1 MMMKQTKERCAV
13 CGKPGVIHRRLTKA
27 LGRGAS
33 ILVVENVPVVA
44 CPHCGESYI
53 TAETGH
59 EIERLKLHRRSLA
72 KKRSVATV
80 SFA

>member
-1 MMMKQTKERCAV
+1 MVKRTRDRCAV
-13 CGKPGVIHRRLTKA
+13 CGRPGVISRRLTKTF
-27 LGRGAS
+27 GKGAS
-33 ILVVENVPVVA
+33 LLVVENVPVIA
-44 CPHCGESYI
+44 CPNCGESYM
-53 TAETGH
+53 TAETLH

>member
-1 MMMKQTKERCAV
+1 MMKKTKEPCAI
-13 CGKPGVIHRRLTKA
+13 CGKPGVMHRRLTKT

-33 ILVVENVPVVA
+33 MLVVEDVPVVV
-44 CPHCGESYI
+44 CPNCGVYM
-53 TAETGH
+53 TAETLY
-59 EIERLKLHRRSLA
+59 EIERLKLHARSLA

>member
-1 MMMKQTKERCAV
+1 M
-13 CGKPGVIHRRLTKA
+13 
-27 LGRGAS
+27 
-33 ILVVENVPVVA
+33 
-44 CPHCGESYI
+44 
-53 TAETGH
+53 TAETLY